1 MIFLQALWA
10 KVWPYIIG
18 AAGIIAGLFFVRQSG
33 KAAGKTE
40 AKIDQLEAER
50 KASERARH
58 VENETA
64 AMADDA
70 ITDELINDWV
80 RQDKRR

>member
-1 MIFLQALWA
+1 MIMLNALWA

-18 AAGIIAGLFFVRQSG
+18 AVGIIGGLFFVRQSG

-40 AKIDQLEAER
+40 AKIDQLEADQ

-70 ITDELINDWV
+70 VTDELINDWV
-80 RQDKRR
+80 RHDKRR

>member
-18 AAGIIAGLFFVRQSG
+18 VAGITAGLFFVRQSG
-33 KAAGKTE
+33 KAAGKQE
-40 AKIDQLEAER
+40 VRQEINEAER
-50 KASERARH
+50 KAAERARH

-64 AMADDA
+64 AMDDDSV
-70 ITDELINDWV
+70 TDELIRDWV
-80 RQDKRR
+80 RDGKRR